1 MSFGLCVAHQHS
13 STSQSDVNEGT
24 NKTENFLSRLCWA
37 NSSNIVFC
45 SPYGD
50 YVDYVAE
57 GACNVFKTHWFGCFV
72 CVLCCERRLRSSEY
86 SKYTHTMFV
95 RSVFELGW
103 FVPKQW
109 LHSIASYR
117 MSWWISAKM
126 TCICR
131 SPAWQYRIAFKDG
144 LEWNCEMWR
153 QNKNP
158 AWHCRMCR
166 ALLSGSGQCF
176 TDMNVMH
183 FRVRIRIVRGIYK
196 IEIKSPRRHVIYCQD
211 FFFSLHS
218 PHTAI
223 MLCSTPLCFRHC
235 WLCRIW
241 SSILSESLLL
251 KSVLTPTAV
260 DIGAI
265 CQLDF
270 SWYGDDGCLLS
281 NAGVNDDDDDETLQK
296 SEKKKT
302 WQGTWYHSKLR
313 Q

>member
-1 MSFGLCVAHQHS
+1 MFSKLTGSVVLF
-13 STSQSDVNEGT
+13 
-24 NKTENFLSRLCWA
+24 
-37 NSSNIVFC
+37 VFC
-45 SPYGD
+45 VVSVGFEVP
-50 YVDYVAE
+50 
-57 GACNVFKTHWFGCFV
+57 NIQ
-72 CVLCCERRLRSSEY
+72 S
-86 SKYTHTMFV
+86 THTQCLFEV
-95 RSVFELGW
+95 FSNWAGLFPNNDCIRLHRIVWVGGFRRRWHASVEVPLGSI
-103 FVPKQW
+103 V
-109 LHSIASYR
+109 LHSR
-117 MSWWISAKM
+117 
-126 TCICR
+126 
-131 SPAWQYRIAFKDG
+131 

-166 ALLSGSGQCF
+166 ALLSGTGQCF

-270 SWYGDDGCLLS
+270 SWYGDDGCWLS

-296 SEKKKT
+296 SEEKKRGKEHDIIPNWGNNNSVCGMRIT
-302 WQGTWYHSKLR
+302 SLSRVLYTSVVLLLNGWG
-313 Q
+313 